1 MKKISEVM
9 QKTIKTAMEYAQIL
23 NKEKELI
30 NAPLSIPGITGD
42 DQVAELQIRLASLE
56 ADKKREKELHEVQ
69 LIKENLKSQ
78 LDTLV
83 WISEAVGEKDGN

>member
-30 NAPLSIPGITGD
+30 NAPLSIPEIKGD

>member
-9 QKTIKTAMEYAQIL
+9 QKTIKTAMEYA
-23 NKEKELI
+23 
-30 NAPLSIPGITGD
+30 
-42 DQVAELQIRLASLE
+42 QVAELQIRLASLE